1 MTVSI
6 PWVEQV
12 NNGERTV
19 QYIQDYVQDEVLE
32 TALQRSYSMFK
43 LFHGSYTDVCNQA
56 GQEGLRAR
64 LQRFYS
70 RYLQTIDVDKLDIF
84 SIFQGM
90 QFLPLD
96 KYMYLKAHCFVNLV
110 ETTYR
115 NIQRTVFLYGD
126 QLVWSGLGQED
137 IQIFYQYLLTWLF
150 PNWASENPAL
160 VASLNPL
167 SQHSSLSLSSPPIS
181 SSLPASH
188 PSIALTNVTGPGG
201 FILGQPG
208 TGDQRKSPW
217 VYVTVDGL
225 LQGCK
230 LFVFNVG
237 SATMCFFVK
246 SLGKNSPSADFCK
259 KLGTF
264 LNPRLSQI
272 SREIADF
279 IAKSKT
285 PSTEQLYKYVYF
297 NEMNLAVKSSRSS
310 RRSPSPSHH
319 ISPEAMRI
327 IIDLNREYNEL
338 DEGETIMRTLSDFW
352 VVCRKSGHRRFFVI
366 LTQKNANFAE
376 INEEVRK
383 LCQREFT
390 NIFFLD

>member
-1 MTVSI
+1 MATSYVKESELLSFFVYDTRLGLKEGTEEQKILYYHPDNESVNKKVRNVGLCEALVNFTKTFNPDRPCQAVHTDRKRQVFLEPEPEIWTVMTVSI

-126 QLVWSGLGQED
+126 QLVW
-137 IQIFYQYLLTWLF
+137 
-150 PNWASENPAL
+150 
-160 VASLNPL
+160 
-167 SQHSSLSLSSPPIS
+167 
-181 SSLPASH
+181 
-188 PSIALTNVTGPGG
+188 
-201 FILGQPG
+201 
-208 TGDQRKSPW
+208 
-217 VYVTVDGL
+217 
-225 LQGCK
+225 
-230 LFVFNVG
+230 
-237 SATMCFFVK
+237 
-246 SLGKNSPSADFCK
+246 
-259 KLGTF
+259 
-264 LNPRLSQI
+264 
-272 SREIADF
+272 
-279 IAKSKT
+279 
-285 PSTEQLYKYVYF
+285 
-297 NEMNLAVKSSRSS
+297 
-310 RRSPSPSHH
+310 
-319 ISPEAMRI
+319 
-327 IIDLNREYNEL
+327 
-338 DEGETIMRTLSDFW
+338 
-352 VVCRKSGHRRFFVI
+352 
-366 LTQKNANFAE
+366 
-376 INEEVRK
+376 
-383 LCQREFT
+383 
-390 NIFFLD
+390 